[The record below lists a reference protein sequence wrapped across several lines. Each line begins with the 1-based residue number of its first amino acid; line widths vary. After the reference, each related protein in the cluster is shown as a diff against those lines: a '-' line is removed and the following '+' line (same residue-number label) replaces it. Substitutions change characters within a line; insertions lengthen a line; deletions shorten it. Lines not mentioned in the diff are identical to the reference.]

1 MEAQKIAQIPWYDW
15 RKVLAN
21 EPCAS
26 SHSNGFQKPLKKCSR
41 YVHDFT
47 AKINWKDLIIM
58 AISHYRKQR
67 IMLLARLNL
76 GLASEDK
83 EEIDLYNHYQK
94 NIYLEQNQQQQ

>member
-1 MEAQKIAQIPWYDW
+1 MTEEKFWIMNYDPVFIAMDFKN
-15 RKVLAN
+15 RKKN
-21 EPCAS
+21 
-26 SHSNGFQKPLKKCSR
+26 
-41 YVHDFT
+41 VHDMFTIFT
-47 AKINWKDLIIM
+47 ARIDWKNLIIM

-94 NIYLEQNQQQQ
+94 NIYSEQNQQQQ